1 MKIFLCILIS
11 KKNQR
16 FLHLLI
22 ESFNSLKSNLN
33 YKLNVIFIIQK
44 KNIFFEKFV
53 KKKLSKSIKY
63 KIIKSSK
70 NSIPYSRNLYLNYI
84 RQNVVDIVV

>member
-22 ESFNSLKSNLN
+22 ESFNSLKINLN

-53 KKKLSKSIKY
+53 KKNCQ
-63 KIIKSSK
+63 KI
-70 NSIPYSRNLYLNYI
+70 
-84 RQNVVDIVV
+84 